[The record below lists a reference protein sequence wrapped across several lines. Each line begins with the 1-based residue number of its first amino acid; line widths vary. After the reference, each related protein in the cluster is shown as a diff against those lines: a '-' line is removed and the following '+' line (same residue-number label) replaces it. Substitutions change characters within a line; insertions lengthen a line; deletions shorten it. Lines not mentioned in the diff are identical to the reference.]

1 MLLGI
6 VQELIKKGSDMNNY
20 QRITA
25 KRPEGIEKKRAFL
38 IGSGIASLAAAEYLM
53 RDGYMKGEQITIFEQ
68 DSLSGG
74 AMDGAGNPEE
84 GFVARGGR
92 EMEEHY
98 ECLWDLYGQVP
109 SIEEDGRTV
118 LDEFKELNDLDPNFS
133 KVRAIFNRGEKLRS
147 TTLGLEEEHAKEL
160 TKLLLTK
167 EEDLGRT
174 TVEEYFDASY
184 FETDMWLYWR
194 SMFAFEPWHSVV
206 EMKRYMHRFI
216 HLMPGMSTMRGL
228 VFTKYNQYD
237 SLILPLKK
245 LLESKGVKFEFKT
258 TVTDLDIDFSNDKK
272 CVTAIHLTQE
282 NKEKVIETTADDLVF
297 FTNGSMTENSS
308 LGDMESAPVLNT
320 GEGACWSLWKKLA
333 QKDEAF
339 GKPEVFC
346 GDISKSKWE
355 SYTITAKGSKMRKL
369 LESYAEREF
378 LPHRTATGGIIT
390 VKDSNWLLSVTVNR
404 QPQFKNQPA
413 DCTVAWAYALYPDNN
428 GDFIDKKMSECSGRE
443 LLQEL
448 LYHLGIDEDAMQA
461 YIDECI
467 VIPAMMPYIT
477 SQFMPRLKSDR
488 PEVIPEGSVNLAFL
502 GQFCEIEGDCVF
514 TVEYSVRSAIMA
526 VYTLLG
532 LEKSVPEIYPS
543 QYDIRALAAA
553 TKAMKS
559 DHEGIVTRLVES
571 IIRKKLANTT
581 FEGLV

>member
-1 MLLGI
+1 
-6 VQELIKKGSDMNNY
+6 MNNY
-20 QRITA
+20 QRVNPR
-25 KRPEGIEKKRAFL
+25 KPKGIESKRAFL

-53 RDGYMKGEQITIFEQ
+53 RDGYMDGSQITIFEQ

-74 AMDGAGNPEE
+74 AMDGAGNSED
-84 GFVARGGR
+84 GFIARGGR

-109 SIEEDGRTV
+109 SIEEPGRTV
-118 LDEFKELNDLDPNFS
+118 LEEFKELNDLDPNFS
-133 KVRAIFNRGEKLRS
+133 KVRVIFNRGEKLRS
-147 TTLGLEEEHAKEL
+147 TSLGLEEKHAKEL

-167 EEDLGRT
+167 EKDLGVAS
-174 TVEEYFDASY
+174 VEEYFDASY

-216 HLMPGMSTMRGL
+216 HLMPGMSTMQGL

-245 LLESKGVKFEFKT
+245 LLESKGVKFVFNT
-258 TVTDLDIDFSNDKK
+258 TVTDLDIDFEDNKK
-272 CVTAIHLTQE
+272 TVTAIHLIQ
-282 NKEKVIETTADDLVF
+282 NSKEVIIKTTANDLVF
-297 FTNGSMTENSS
+297 FINGSMTENSS
-308 LGDMESAPVLNT
+308 LGDMDTAPTLNSD
-320 GEGACWSLWKKLA
+320 EGACWSLWKKLSE
-333 QKDEAF
+333 KDKAF

-346 GDISKSKWE
+346 GDIDKTKWE
-355 SYTITAKGSKMRKL
+355 SYTITANGTKMRKL

-378 LPHRTATGGIIT
+378 LPHKTATGGIIT
-390 VKDSNWLLSVTVNR
+390 IKDSNWLLSVTVNR

-413 DCTVAWAYALYPDNN
+413 DCTVAWAYALYPDNK

-443 LLQEL
+443 LLEEL
-448 LYHLGIDEDAMQA
+448 LYHFGIDASDMQE

-477 SQFMPRLKSDR
+477 SQFMPRLNADR
-488 PEVIPEGSVNLAFL
+488 PKVIPQGSVNLAFL

-514 TVEYSVRSAIMA
+514 TVDYSVRSAMMA
-526 VYTLLG
+526 VYKLLNID
-532 LEKSVPEIYPS
+532 KNVPEIYPS
-543 QYDIRALAAA
+543 QYDIRTLAAA

-559 DHEGIVTRLVES
+559 DHESIMTKLVEG
-571 IIRKKLANTT
+571 IIKKKLTNTT